1 MYAFASGSMSSLFL
15 ITRHT
20 SSSYLWW
27 LVHISFSLSHI
38 FVYFVELR
46 AKHKMELEN
55 LTLTKQPLRT
65 LHFFLLALLQ
75 YLKRLATY
83 ILSKSGLFVLLL
95 VLVVAP
101 GIFLVVSDGL
111 HKKVWCISCYCFFNL
126 WYTASHSITFDTVF
140 YCNRVFTT
148 KPKYSGKMILWRVVY
163 SEIISFW

>member
-1 MYAFASGSMSSLFL
+1 MGRRKMSAAAPPSRSWSNVGGSV
-15 ITRHT
+15 IP
-20 SSSYLWW
+20 
-27 LVHISFSLSHI
+27 
-38 FVYFVELR
+38 ELR

-65 LHFFLLALLQ
+65 LHFFLMALLQ

-111 HKKVWCISCYCFFNL
+111 HKKHVQEFINYAKFVLWWVSLGVASSIGLGKFYLHISTL
-126 WYTASHSITFDTVF
+126 WSSITPKRKQKQM
-140 YCNRVFTT
+140 NRMLLEFGF
-148 KPKYSGKMILWRVVY
+148 SSLL
-163 SEIISFW
+163 S

>member
-15 ITRHT
+15 ITGLT
-20 SSSYLWW
+20 SSYLMMTGACF
-27 LVHISFSLSHI
+27 VFFISFF
-38 FVYFVELR
+38 FVYFAELR

-65 LHFFLLALLQ
+65 LHFFLMALLQ